1 MRVVIVG
8 GSFAGVQAALAIK
21 QADPN
26 AEVIVIEKQAELG
39 FVPAS
44 LTLILQNRAASV
56 DDLRWV
62 TQQKLENKGIQVYTK
77 VACTGLLADD
87 QIGLSTGDK
96 LTFDRLIIATGSQQ
110 SFQQAPKK
118 TTKIKTCKTPQDVT
132 EILTQLK
139 TATTVAIIGGGPV
152 GIELA
157 AAIADVSPHVHLFES
172 EPHVMN
178 HYFDLEMIQP
188 LEDAIK
194 NSAVTL
200 HKETF
205 IDAMEETKEEQ
216 VRLYF
221 NETNLD
227 VDLVLL
233 ANSTRPNNQMWQPL
247 ACHEDGTLQVNDYLQ
262 TSNPNIYAI
271 GDAIKVKF
279 RLTGESLYLSLV
291 NNAIRTAKI
300 ASQNITGKMQ
310 KDPGTVRVSGNHWF
324 GYFVGSVGLLEKE
337 AILYQNEIESQHF
350 YVQKSTITTEK
361 IHLKVIWD
369 RDTKILLGAQ
379 LVAQVADFAL
389 LDQLA
394 TAIRQQQT
402 LEEFQLSERFY
413 QPAFRYPLAIFTQ
426 IEE

>member
-1 MRVVIVG
+1 
-8 GSFAGVQAALAIK
+8 
-21 QADPN
+21 
-26 AEVIVIEKQAELG
+26 
-39 FVPAS
+39 
-44 LTLILQNRAASV
+44 
-56 DDLRWV
+56 
-62 TQQKLENKGIQVYTK
+62 
-77 VACTGLLADD
+77 
-87 QIGLSTGDK
+87 
-96 LTFDRLIIATGSQQ
+96 
-110 SFQQAPKK
+110 
-118 TTKIKTCKTPQDVT
+118 
-132 EILTQLK
+132 
-139 TATTVAIIGGGPV
+139 
-152 GIELA
+152 
-157 AAIADVSPHVHLFES
+157 
-172 EPHVMN
+172 
-178 HYFDLEMIQP
+178 
-188 LEDAIK
+188 
-194 NSAVTL
+194 
-200 HKETF
+200 
-205 IDAMEETKEEQ
+205 
-216 VRLYF
+216 
-221 NETNLD
+221 
-227 VDLVLL
+227 
-233 ANSTRPNNQMWQPL
+233 MWQPL

-337 AILYQNEIESQHF
+337 ALLYQNEIESQHF
-350 YVQKSTITTEK
+350 YVRKSTIITEK